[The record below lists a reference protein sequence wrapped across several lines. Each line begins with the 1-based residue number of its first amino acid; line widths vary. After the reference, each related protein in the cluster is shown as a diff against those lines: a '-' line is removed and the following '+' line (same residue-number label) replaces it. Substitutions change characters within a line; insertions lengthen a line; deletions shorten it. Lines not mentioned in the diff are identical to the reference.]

1 MLHTGNFRDI
11 KPDNYDQIWLCVR
24 SLQQMPRNPNNNI
37 FHVPLLSPS
46 KELFFKHLNLKKANQ
61 WNKENFDKVFAPGF
75 LQEMLQPE
83 PLDKLQELANLI
95 KTQEILVVC
104 YCGDETLCHRSLIKQ
119 IINMINSEDIDTDDA
134 HYEDGLPDNDI
145 LDVFDHANVNIQ
157 ALDED
162 KNLTPSHVVL
172 KPHQETCRKFIIQH
186 PKCGVFLDVGYGKTL
201 TTLKAID
208 DLKCR
213 NVLIVAPKAI
223 ARTTWHKE
231 VKKWNFN
238 FNCFSMMERIDPKTG
253 EKKELS
259 LKQLIPLYEAIC
271 HTAKNT
277 TNLFITSRDR
287 IVHLAQWCLDND
299 NWPFDMIVCDEFQS
313 FKGGKTKRTDA
324 ICTMAEHTYRLIG
337 LTGTPMPNSIEDIW
351 SEIKILDGGKRLGR
365 YITHFR
371 NKYMHSTM
379 VVNGHAVGWKANYG
393 AEEEIFKKIADITI
407 SVKTDL
413 HLPPCTINDV
423 PIQLSDEDL
432 QRYKKFASSGIFNLE
447 EIDQFAAFKSGED
460 YTKIAPANA
469 AVLASKLL
477 QIASGTVYDEHH
489 QVYEVHNQKL
499 AMTQYLVDNTGG
511 PVLIAYHFACDK
523 DRLLN
528 TIKVGPDE
536 KIVWFDG
543 SEKMQDA
550 WNRGDYKVML
560 LQPASCCHGI
570 NLQDG
575 GSTLI
580 WYSIPWSLEH
590 YIQTNGRLY
599 RQGQKNPVV
608 IHRLIAMNTFD
619 VRVANA
625 LLTKRFGNDSLL
637 EAVQRE
643 IQNLQIT

>member
-1 MLHTGNFRDI
+1 MLMIGSFKNI
-11 KPDNYDQIWLCVR
+11 KPDDYDQIWICVR
-24 SLQQMPRNPNNNI
+24 SLKQMPKNPKNNI

-46 KELFFKHLNLKKANQ
+46 QNLFFKHLDWKKQ
-61 WNKENFDKVFAPGF
+61 GIWDKDKFDKEFAPQF

-83 PLDKLQELANLI
+83 PLAKLQELAELV
-95 KTQEILVVC
+95 KTQDILIVC
-104 YCGDETLCHRSLIKQ
+104 YCGDESLCHRKLIRQ
-119 IINMINSEDIDTDDA
+119 IIDMINTEDVDVD
-134 HYEDGLPDNDI
+134 YEDGLPDKDI
-145 LDVFDHANVNIQ
+145 LDVFDSANVNIQ
-157 ALDED
+157 SLEED
-162 KNLTPSHVVL
+162 DPNLTPAHVIL

-201 TTLKAID
+201 TTLKAIE

-213 NVLIVAPKAI
+213 NVLVVAPKAI

-238 FNCFSMMERIDPKTG
+238 FNCFSMMERINPKTG
-253 EKKELS
+253 KKKELA
-259 LKQLIPLYEAIC
+259 LKELIPLYEAIC
-271 HTAKNT
+271 HTAKGT

-324 ICTMAEHTYRLIG
+324 ICTLADHTRRLVG
-337 LTGTPMPNSIEDIW
+337 LTGTPMPNSLEDIW
-351 SEIKILDGGKRLGR
+351 SEVKILDGGKRLGR

-371 NKYMHSTM
+371 EKYMHSTM

-393 AEEEIFKKIADITI
+393 AEDEVFKKISDITI

-423 PIQLSDEDL
+423 SIQLSDEDL
-432 QRYKKFASSGIFNLE
+432 QRYRKFAASGIFNLE
-447 EIDQFAAFKSGED
+447 EVDQFAAFKSGED
-460 YTKIAPANA
+460 FTKVAPANA

-477 QIASGTVYDEHH
+477 QMASGTLYDEKHN
-489 QVYEVHNQKL
+489 VYEIHNQKL

-523 DRLLN
+523 ERLL
-528 TIKVGPDE
+528 TTLKVGPDE
-536 KIVWFDG
+536 QIVWFDG
-543 SEKMQDA
+543 SEEMQDA
-550 WNRGDYKVML
+550 WNRGEYKVML

-570 NLQDG
+570 NLQEG
-575 GSTLI
+575 GCTLI

-608 IHRLIAMNTFD
+608 IHRLIAEKTFD
-619 VRVANA
+619 TKVAAA
-625 LLTKRFGNDSLL
+625 LLSKRFGNDSLL

-643 IQNLQIT
+643 VQELQTI